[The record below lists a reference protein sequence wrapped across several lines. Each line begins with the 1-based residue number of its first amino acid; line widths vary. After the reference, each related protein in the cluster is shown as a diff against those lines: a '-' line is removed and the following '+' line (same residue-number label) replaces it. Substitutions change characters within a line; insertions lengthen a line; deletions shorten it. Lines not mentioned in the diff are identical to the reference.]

1 MEKTTQPEFRSVVI
15 SRNLSRFPPIPIFS
29 CSAGTKPSASAF
41 PRLTRGERNM
51 RKSLI
56 VAALIG
62 AVATP
67 VFADDIGDQYRD
79 GEGTPIIKE
88 REAHDSATVIK
99 KEDADANREAAV
111 IHQDDHN

>member
-1 MEKTTQPEFRSVVI
+1 
-15 SRNLSRFPPIPIFS
+15 
-29 CSAGTKPSASAF
+29 
-41 PRLTRGERNM
+41 M

-67 VFADDIGDQYRD
+67 VFADDIDVHVVPVGAGVTVGEGQYRD
-79 GEGTPIIKE
+79 GGGTAISKE

>member
-1 MEKTTQPEFRSVVI
+1 
-15 SRNLSRFPPIPIFS
+15 
-29 CSAGTKPSASAF
+29 
-41 PRLTRGERNM
+41 M

-67 VFADDIGDQYRD
+67 VFADDIGVHVVPVGAGVTASEDHGQYRD
-79 GEGTPIIKE
+79 GNGTAIIKE
-88 REAHDSATVIK
+88 REAHDSATVVK